1 MKTCM
6 EQQLKP
12 EKRLWTGDFTIIT
25 AGSAVSMFGNT
36 MAGFAI
42 SLLVLDYT
50 SSSML
55 YAIYLAVYMLPQIFA
70 PFLSGPVLDRFSRKK
85 TIYTLDFL
93 SAGLYALSGFLLRSG
108 WFSYPALL
116 VWCFLVGTINSVY
129 LVAYQSFYP
138 LLISEGNFTK
148 AYSVS
153 SVLETLSGVMAPVS
167 AFLYNT
173 AGIFPLLEIIAVF
186 FFIAA
191 VIETRI
197 KTSEQYI
204 ETQKLNVTEKSRIR
218 QLAVDFREG
227 LRYLSGEKGL
237 LAVTAYFVVSS
248 RSGGAMSVI
257 TLPFFRNTFKNGE
270 YIYMLV
276 GGMMVLGRTIGGTI
290 HYRHRFPPD
299 KKYKTAVT
307 VYIVTSLIEGFYLYL
322 KVPLMLP
329 LMFVSGILSVTSY
342 TIRISATQ
350 SYVPDEKKARFNGTF
365 NMLNMAG
372 TFTGELIA
380 GAAATV
386 IPGRIVLT
394 VFMLVNALAAVLIVG
409 VYGRKHIPQLYNRE
423 Q

>member
-1 MKTCM
+1 M
-6 EQQLKP
+6 EQELKP
-12 EKRLWTGDFTIIT
+12 AKRLWTRDFTIIT

-70 PFLSGPVLDRFSRKK
+70 PFLSGPILDRFSRKK
-85 TIYTLDFL
+85 AIYTLDFL
-93 SAGLYALSGFLLRSG
+93 SAGLYAVSGFLLRSG

-129 LVAYQSFYP
+129 LVAYESFYP

-148 AYSVS
+148 AYSIS
-153 SVLETLSGVMAPVS
+153 SVLETLSAVMAPVS

-173 AGIFPLLEIIAVF
+173 IGIFPLLEIIAVF

-191 VIETRI
+191 CIETQI
-197 KTSEQYI
+197 MAEEKYI
-204 ETQKLNVTEKSRIR
+204 ETQKQHITESRPAR
-218 QLAVDFREG
+218 QLIADFREG
-227 LRYLSGEKGL
+227 VQYLSSEKGL
-237 LAVTAYFVVSS
+237 LAVTAYFIVTSFA
-248 RSGGAMSVI
+248 GGAMGVV
-257 TLPFFRNTFKNGE
+257 TLPYFKYTFENGE
-270 YIYMLV
+270 YLYMLV
-276 GGMMVLGRTIGGTI
+276 GGMMMLGRTVGGTI

-299 KKYKTAVT
+299 KKYATAIT

-322 KVPLMLP
+322 RIPFMLP
-329 LMFVSGILSVTSY
+329 LMFVSGMLSVTSY

-372 TFTGELIA
+372 TFLGELIA

-386 IPGRIVLT
+386 IPGRVVLT
-394 VFMLVNALAAVLIVG
+394 IFMLVNALAAVLIVG

>member
-1 MKTCM
+1 M
-6 EQQLKP
+6 EQELKP
-12 EKRLWTGDFTIIT
+12 EKRLWTRDFTIIT

-50 SSSML
+50 SSPML
-55 YAIYLAVYMLPQIFA
+55 YAVYLAVYMLPQIFA

-85 TIYTLDFL
+85 AIYSLDFL

-173 AGIFPLLEIIAVF
+173 AGIFPLLEIIAAF
-186 FFIAA
+186 FFAAA

-197 KTSEQYI
+197 STVEQYI
-204 ETQKLNVTEKSRIR
+204 EKQKLNVTEASRIR
-218 QLAVDFREG
+218 QFAADFKEG

-248 RSGGAMSVI
+248 LAGGAMSVI
-257 TLPFFRNTFKNGE
+257 TLPYFRSSYQNGE

-276 GGMMVLGRTIGGTI
+276 GGMMVLGRTIGGTL
-290 HYRHRFPPD
+290 HYRHRFPTE
-299 KKYKTAVT
+299 KKYRTAIT
-307 VYIVTSLIEGFYLYL
+307 VYIVTSVIDGFYLYL

-329 LMFVSGILSVTSY
+329 LMFFSGILSVTSY

-365 NMLNMAG
+365 SMLNMFG
-372 TFTGELIA
+372 SFVGELIA

-386 IPGRIVLT
+386 FPGRAVLSA
-394 VFMLVNALAAVLIVG
+394 FMAVNALAAVLIVG
-409 VYGRKHIPQLYNRE
+409 VYGKKYIPQLYNRE